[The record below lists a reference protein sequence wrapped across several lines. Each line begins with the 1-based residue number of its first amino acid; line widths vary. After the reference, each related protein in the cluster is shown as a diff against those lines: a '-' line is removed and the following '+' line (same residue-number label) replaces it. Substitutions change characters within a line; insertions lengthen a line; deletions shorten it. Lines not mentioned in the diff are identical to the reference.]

1 VCSAWNTLRGPGL
14 QDRQPRLR
22 PVNAIPPSA
31 VAYCQLRF
39 VVGTDPHDI
48 IPALRRHLDRHGFGM
63 IEIEQARD
71 VIMNATR
78 LDPENP
84 WAKFASSSI
93 EKTAGQKPNM
103 LPNLG
108 GSLPNEVFT
117 DILGLPTVWGAA
129 LLCRLLAACAGR
141 ASTGTGRPGR
151 AAPDDRAVLGFGRAG
166 PAGVSFTRCCQ
177 PTRPPT

>member
-1 VCSAWNTLRGPGL
+1 MFGWNSFEVLAFKTGNP
-14 QDRQPRLR
+14 DR

-48 IPALRRHLDRHGFGM
+48 IPALKRHLDRHGFGQ

-84 WAKFASSSI
+84 WARFASASI
-93 EKTAGQKPNM
+93 EKTAGQ
-103 LPNLG
+103 
-108 GSLPNEVFT
+108 
-117 DILGLPTVWGAA
+117 
-129 LLCRLLAACAGR
+129 
-141 ASTGTGRPGR
+141 
-151 AAPDDRAVLGFGRAG
+151 
-166 PAGVSFTRCCQ
+166 
-177 PTRPPT
+177 